1 MNGFNEMV
9 QVYLGVPTMD
19 NILPY
24 VMKLYL
30 LKNQK
35 LSH

>member
-1 MNGFNEMV
+1 MNGFNEMA
-9 QVYLGVPTMD
+9 QVYLGVSTMD
-19 NILPY
+19 NILLY

-35 LSH
+35 PSH